1 MPKTKQML
9 KADALQKAK
18 ESITGLANS
27 DALEPAKP
35 NASSFFNPESHI
47 KDAKAFRKKIA
58 LLALLI
64 IIAFV
69 ASLGIGVT
77 SDELYGPSDV
87 LLALSV
93 WGKTTFESVT
103 GVASYTVV
111 DLMEMCP
118 CYFQVMTRISITFMA
133 LMTGVLV
140 TLAGMVYQGV
150 FRNPVA
156 APTML
161 GVASGLNMGLLVFV
175 MIYGAAATYMTMA
188 HYAFAYGGAIIALIA
203 VLFISR
209 LINGSK
215 RFSVVD
221 MLLVGSIFSQVVGQ
235 IVLYVTYYVF
245 SDEGFMTYTT
255 LNEVLSVDTSM
266 FAFMTLFIVFIITF
280 VPIYLM
286 RFRLNVLSFTEEEA
300 LGMGVKGNAFR
311 YATLAFATIMVIAAM
326 AHGGMVGMVALVAPF
341 VSRAAFGA
349 EFSKQTVGNV
359 LVGALMVV
367 VCRGIADLLS
377 IYLHFQGFVFNF
389 PIGVVA
395 SLISLPLFIWI
406 IALQQRTW
414 D

>member
-1 MPKTKQML
+1 MLKTKRS
-9 KADALQKAK
+9 ADAHAMQ
-18 ESITGLANS
+18 SIHDSFKQLAES
-27 DALEPAKP
+27 DALEPANP
-35 NASSFFNPESHI
+35 ATNPIFNPGYHLADV
-47 KDAKAFRKKIA
+47 KTFRKKIV
-58 LLALLI
+58 LLAILLVI
-64 IIAFV
+64 VFV

-87 LLALSV
+87 ASALSL
-93 WGKTTFESVT
+93 WGKTTFESIT
-103 GVASYTVV
+103 GAASYTVV
-111 DLMEMCP
+111 DLMEICP

-133 LMTGVLV
+133 LLTGILV

-161 GVASGLNMGLLVFV
+161 GVASGLNMGLLIFV
-175 MIYGAAATYMTMA
+175 TVYGAAATYMTVA
-188 HYAFAYGGAIIALIA
+188 HYVFAYGGAILALAI
-203 VLFISR
+203 VLLISR
-209 LINGSK
+209 LINGGK

-221 MLLVGSIFSQVVGQ
+221 MLLVGSIFSQVIGQ

-245 SDEGFMTYTT
+245 SDEGFLTYTT
-255 LNEVLSVDTSM
+255 LNEVLTVDTST
-266 FAFMTLFIVFIITF
+266 FAFVTLFIVFIVTF
-280 VPIYLM
+280 AAIYLL

-311 YATLAFATIMVIAAM
+311 YIVLALATIMVIAAM
-326 AHGGMVGMVALVAPF
+326 AHGGMVGMVALVVPF
-341 VSRAAFGA
+341 VSRAVFGA

-359 LVGALMVV
+359 LIGGLMVV

-377 IYLHFQGFVFNF
+377 IFLHYQGFVFNF

-395 SLISLPLFIWI
+395 SLISLPIFIWI